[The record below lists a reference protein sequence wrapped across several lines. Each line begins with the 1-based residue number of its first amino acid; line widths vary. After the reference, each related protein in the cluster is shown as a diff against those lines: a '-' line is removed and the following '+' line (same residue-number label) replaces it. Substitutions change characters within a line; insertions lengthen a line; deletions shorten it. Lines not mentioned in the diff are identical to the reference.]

1 MMNRAA
7 NIPSVSYQTIHEDPT
22 AEIGDSFH
30 SSITGTDSFSEEVAS
45 AQFQLDEL
53 RQRQQAIEQR
63 KEELESLH
71 KKQSFFNTERE
82 SILADLAHSLEI
94 IDQDTAD
101 AEQLI
106 SHYSQARQRF
116 LQSLELI
123 SNLRDHEWER
133 NQLNQELD
141 KAGETLSQ
149 ARQDY
154 EHHTTEL
161 TLLIKGFKGIHA
173 KPLKPGEKSQLPE
186 SRQSFIYWLRSGFA
200 FSLPIITF
208 ALALLALIAFN

>member
-1 MMNRAA
+1 MNRAA
-7 NIPSVSYQTIHEDPT
+7 NIPSVSYQTIYEGQT
-22 AEIGDSFH
+22 AEIEDSCH
-30 SSITGTDSFSEEVAS
+30 STITGSDSFSEEVAS

-63 KEELESLH
+63 KEELERLH
-71 KKQSFFNTERE
+71 RKQSCFNAERE
-82 SILADLAHSLEI
+82 SIISDLSHSLEI

-133 NQLNQELD
+133 DQLNQELD
-141 KAGETLSQ
+141 KAEETISQ
-149 ARQDY
+149 VKQGYHQD
-154 EHHTTEL
+154 TSEL
-161 TLLIKGFKGIHA
+161 AQLINGFKSIHTA
-173 KPLKPGEKSQLPE
+173 SLKPGGKSHLQE
-186 SRQSFIYWLRSGFA
+186 NGHSFVYWLRSGLA

-208 ALALLALIAFN
+208 ALAVLALIAFN

>member
-1 MMNRAA
+1 MNRAA
-7 NIPSVSYQTIHEDPT
+7 NIPSVSYQTIHDGQT
-22 AEIGDSFH
+22 AEIGDAFH
-30 SSITGTDSFSEEVAS
+30 PSINGTDSFSEEVAS
-45 AQFQLDEL
+45 AQSQLDAL
-53 RQRQQAIEQR
+53 RQRQEAIEHR
-63 KEELESLH
+63 KDELERLH
-71 KKQSFFNTERE
+71 KKQSFFTAERE
-82 SILADLAHSLEI
+82 CILADLSHSLEI
-94 IDQDTAD
+94 IDRDTAD

-106 SHYSQARQRF
+106 TQYSQARQRF

-149 ARQDY
+149 IRQDY
-154 EHHTTEL
+154 VQDTTEL
-161 TLLIKGFKGIHA
+161 ALLTKGFRGIRA
-173 KPLKPGEKSQLPE
+173 TSLKSGEKSQLQK
-186 SRQSFIYWLRSGFA
+186 SGHTFLYWLRSGFA